1 MCSSQVVDD
10 KKNLSSGSTNNQAWW
25 TKSNGH
31 WTQSN
36 PALYEQKNETK
47 FYSLNAFQVSHSQL
61 TEIPRRTQQNKIFIT
76 LYLPEIIKYYDWPY
90 PYVIRQLCSFLGEKS
105 INNVIQSTWTYF
117 CEVSHSK
124 NFFKSLHVF

>member
-1 MCSSQVVDD
+1 MCSSQIVDD
-10 KKNLSSGSTNNQAWW
+10 KKISAPEVPI
-25 TKSNGH
+25 TKHDGQSNGH

-76 LYLPEIIKYYDWPY
+76 LYLPEIIKYYDCPY
-90 PYVIRQLCSFLGEKS
+90 PYVIQQLCSFLGEKS